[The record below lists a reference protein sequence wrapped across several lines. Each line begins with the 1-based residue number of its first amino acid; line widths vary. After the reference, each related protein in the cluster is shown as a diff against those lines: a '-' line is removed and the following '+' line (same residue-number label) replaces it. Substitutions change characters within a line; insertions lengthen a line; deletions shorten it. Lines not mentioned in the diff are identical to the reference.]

1 MPVLSVHNLSMSFV
15 EQNLFNDVTFEIEKG
30 DKVGFIGGNGV
41 GKTTL
46 FKIINGKLS
55 PDSGQVFTASD
66 TVVGYMEQHACSEGN
81 RSVYDELIS
90 VFDYLMEM
98 EKEIEVQNRIVDSSP
113 MPSSEDIEKQT
124 RLIEEYQRLGGLT
137 YKSRTRS
144 ALLGFGFDEKYFDMP
159 TGKLSGGQRSKL
171 SLLKLLLSKS
181 NMLLLDEPTNHLD
194 IKAVNWLE
202 NFIKDFKGSMLII
215 SHDRY
220 FLDNV
225 TNKTIELEHEKVM
238 MYKGNYTEFKRKKK
252 AYVESLTNKYEN
264 DLKEI
269 KRIEGIVEQQK
280 RWGREHN
287 FITAASKQ
295 KEADRIKAQLV
306 APDSQ
311 LKTMHMN
318 FTPKQTSGND
328 VLMCSNLSKS
338 FDSKLFEN
346 VDLHIKR
353 NERVFII
360 GENGCGKTTLFNMI
374 LGKIAPDSGSIDF
387 GAQVDVG
394 YFDQMQNNLD
404 LNKTALDE
412 IWDSFPNM
420 TETQVRTALG
430 SFLFSG
436 DQVFIP
442 LNKMSGGERAR
453 ISLLKLML
461 GKNNFLLL
469 DEPTNHLDSASR
481 EQLENTLS
489 DYEGT
494 MLIIS
499 HDRYFVNKLATRIL
513 DLTQNGMVEYL
524 GNYDYYL
531 EKNKDFENAKITNG
545 DVEKKQ
551 SKGSSDY
558 KQQKLEQ
565 AKERKRKNDLKKTEA
580 KIEELDE
587 KIATL
592 NDMLQQDEITSDYAK
607 LMELTNE
614 LEQMQEEQET
624 LYTLWEELSE

>member
-1 MPVLSVHNLSMSFV
+1 MPILSVHNLSMSFV

-238 MYKGNYTEFKRKKK
+238 MYKGNYTEFKNKKR

-264 DLKEI
+264 ALKEI

-558 KQQKLEQ
+558 KQQKQEQ

>member
-1 MPVLSVHNLSMSFV
+1 MPILSVHNLSMSFV
-15 EQNLFNDVTFEIEKG
+15 EQNLFQDVTFEIEKG
-30 DKVGFIGGNGV
+30 DKVGFIGANGV

-46 FKIINGKLS
+46 FKIIKKELS
-55 PDSGQVFTASD
+55 PDSGQVFTSSD
-66 TVVGYMEQHACSEGN
+66 TVVGYMEQHACSQNN
-81 RSVYDELIS
+81 RSVYEELIS
-90 VFDYLMEM
+90 VFDYLMEI
-98 EKEIEVQNRIVDSSP
+98 EKEMEAQNHIVDSSP
-113 MPSSEDIEKQT
+113 MPSKEDIEKQT

-144 ALLGFGFDEKYFDMP
+144 ALLEFGFDEKYFDMP
-159 TGKLSGGQRSKL
+159 TSKLSGGQRSKL
-171 SLLKLLLSKS
+171 SLLKLLLSNS

-202 NFIKDFKGSMLII
+202 GFIKDFKGSMLII

-225 TNKTIELEHEKVM
+225 TNKTIELEHEKIM
-238 MYKGNYTEFKRKKK
+238 MYKGNYTEFKNKKK
-252 AYVESLTNKYEN
+252 AYIESLKNKYEN

-280 RWGREHN
+280 RWGRERN

-295 KEADRIKAQLV
+295 KEADRIKSQLV
-306 APDSQ
+306 APDSE
-311 LKTMHMN
+311 LKTMRMS
-318 FTPKQTSGND
+318 FVPKQTSGND

-338 FDSKLFEN
+338 FDRLLFQN

-360 GENGCGKTTLFNMI
+360 GENGCGKTTLFNML
-374 LGKIAPDSGSIDF
+374 LGKIAPDSGDIDF

-404 LNKTALDE
+404 LNKTAMDE
-412 IWDSFPNM
+412 IWDCFPNM

-436 DQVFIP
+436 DRVFVP
-442 LNKMSGGERAR
+442 LSQMSGGERAR
-453 ISLLKLML
+453 VSLLKLML
-461 GKNNFLLL
+461 GRNNFLLL

-481 EQLENTLS
+481 EQLEKTLS
-489 DYEGT
+489 EYEGT

-499 HDRYFVNKLATRIL
+499 HDRYFVNKLATKIL
-513 DLTQNGMVEYL
+513 DLTQKGMVEYL

-531 EKNKDFENAKITNG
+531 EKNKNFDNSRITNG
-545 DVEKKQ
+545 VVEKKQ
-551 SKGSSDY
+551 SVGSNDY

-587 KIATL
+587 KIAQL
-592 NDMLQQDEITSDYAK
+592 NDMLNQDSVTSDYAK
-607 LMELTNE
+607 LMELTQE
-614 LEQMQEEQET
+614 LEQIQAEQES
-624 LYTLWEELSE
+624 LYALWEKLSE

>member
-159 TGKLSGGQRSKL
+159 TNKLSGGQRSKL

-238 MYKGNYTEFKRKKK
+238 MYKGNYTEFKNKKK

-318 FTPKQTSGND
+318 FAPKQTSGND

-489 DYEGT
+489 EYDGT

-545 DVEKKQ
+545 EVERKQ
-551 SKGSSDY
+551 NKGSKDY

>member
-1 MPVLSVHNLSMSFV
+1 M
-15 EQNLFNDVTFEIEKG
+15 
-30 DKVGFIGGNGV
+30 
-41 GKTTL
+41 
-46 FKIINGKLS
+46 
-55 PDSGQVFTASD
+55 
-66 TVVGYMEQHACSEGN
+66 
-81 RSVYDELIS
+81 
-90 VFDYLMEM
+90 
-98 EKEIEVQNRIVDSSP
+98 
-113 MPSSEDIEKQT
+113 
-124 RLIEEYQRLGGLT
+124 
-137 YKSRTRS
+137 
-144 ALLGFGFDEKYFDMP
+144 
-159 TGKLSGGQRSKL
+159 
-171 SLLKLLLSKS
+171 
-181 NMLLLDEPTNHLD
+181 
-194 IKAVNWLE
+194 
-202 NFIKDFKGSMLII
+202 
-215 SHDRY
+215 
-220 FLDNV
+220 
-225 TNKTIELEHEKVM
+225 
-238 MYKGNYTEFKRKKK
+238 
-252 AYVESLTNKYEN
+252 ESLTNKYEN

-295 KEADRIKAQLV
+295 KEADRIKAKLV

-311 LKTMHMN
+311 LKTMRMN
-318 FTPKQTSGND
+318 FAPKQTSGND

-489 DYEGT
+489 EYEGT

>member
-144 ALLGFGFDEKYFDMP
+144 ALLGFGFDEKYFDMS

-489 DYEGT
+489 EYEGT

-545 DVEKKQ
+545 DVEKKK